1 MARAVTQTL
10 CRMASISFLLAA
22 VGLSHGSS
30 LAPATATTD
39 DPATVTTVLHRGWNL
54 AGWTEDESDV
64 TAIFKTIPSLELVL
78 AWDPRA
84 QWFRWAAR
92 DASGSGGGL
101 DTLTPGM
108 GLFLYIG
115 GREPVSWTRPVVAAA
130 ALIEVREGWNL
141 VAWGGANSITVED
154 AFNGWPDFVELWGW
168 NGERQRLVQHEP
180 EPVASPRRSHELSR
194 GGAIWIRSSAQ
205 ARWLQQGWAQP
216 RIVLLD
222 DVPIEERLALRA
234 GWESAQRFQ
243 AEHFGVI
250 TSDFTVYIGE
260 HYTSIADSYR
270 EAFGRDIP
278 SHQCATAW
286 GRAVFIVLSTCINSP
301 FAHEYFH
308 IVQQNLSAHDYRGTP
323 EWLYEGSAEYV
334 EQLQIQS
341 LGVPQHYREGVP
353 RDRRQTDYVLWSALG
368 RPLTD
373 YADESLEGSQ
383 RLTLNYGV
391 GFLAVEKLVDEA
403 RHGALID
410 YFRLLAS
417 VGSWRAAFAQAFGMS
432 VDAFYVAFEAHRL
445 EVAPPFDRRI
455 QGTVH
460 GSDGWPVEGVQV
472 LAVVRV
478 EGNPTP
484 QVVGRGLTVEHG
496 AFDFTGPGKDYFL
509 VLQAQCAPRPSIVGG
524 FGGEGFATD
533 WRDTPPFA
541 GVDQDRIGVA
551 IELPV
556 ALAEF
561 ESRYCGS

>member
-1 MARAVTQTL
+1 MHAFRRSVL
-10 CRMASISFLLAA
+10 LGFLLAA
-22 VGLSHGSS
+22 VGLAHGLL
-30 LAPATATTD
+30 LAPATAIED
-39 DPATVTTVLHRGWNL
+39 DPATTTTELHLGWNL

-64 TAIFKTIPSLELVL
+64 TAIFEAIPSLELVL
-78 AWDPRA
+78 AWDPEA

-92 DASGSGGGL
+92 DASGADASL

-115 GREPVSWTRPVVAAA
+115 GGEPVSWTRPVVAAA
-130 ALIEVREGWNL
+130 ALIEAREGWNL
-141 VAWGGANSITVED
+141 VAWGGTDGVTVED
-154 AFNGWPDFVELWGW
+154 ALSGRPELVELWGW
-168 NGERQRLVQHEP
+168 SGERQHLLQHEP
-180 EPVASPRRSHELSR
+180 EPVASPRTSHELSR

-216 RIVLLD
+216 RVVLLD
-222 DVPIEERLALRA
+222 DVAVEERAALRA

-243 AEHFGVI
+243 AQHFGVI

-260 HYTSIADSYR
+260 HYTSIAGSYR

-286 GRAVFIVLSTCINSP
+286 GRAVFIVLSTCTNSP

-308 IVQQNLSAHDYRGTP
+308 IVQQHLSTHDYRETP

-341 LGVPQHYREGVP
+341 LGVPQHYRAEVP
-353 RDRRQTDYVLWSALG
+353 RDRRQTDYLLWSTLG

-373 YADESLEGSQ
+373 HADESLDSSQ

-391 GFLAVEKLVDEA
+391 GFLAVERLVDEA
-403 RHGALID
+403 GRGALID

-417 VGSWRAAFAQAFGMS
+417 VGWRAAFSQAFGMS
-432 VDAFYVAFEAHRL
+432 VDAFYAAFEAHRL

-460 GSDGWPVEGVQV
+460 GSDGRPVEGVQV
-472 LAVVRV
+472 LAAVRV
-478 EGNPTP
+478 EGDPTP
-484 QVVGRGLTVEHG
+484 QVVGRGLTNQHG
-496 AFDFTGPGKDYFL
+496 TFDFTGPGNDYFL
-509 VLQAQCAPRPSIVGG
+509 VLWAQCAPRPSIVGG
-524 FGGEGFATD
+524 YGGEGFTTD
-533 WRDTPPFA
+533 WRNTPPFT
-541 GVDQDRIGVA
+541 GDDEDRTGII

-556 ALAEF
+556 TLAEF
-561 ESRYCGS
+561 ESRYCGSP